1 MYTNGYVCIQ
11 MDMYVYEW
19 IRTDMYTF
27 TYSTIASRGTER
39 HPFYIEASHRT
50 DTVGFLSLFQNTKL

>member
-1 MYTNGYVCIQ
+1 
-11 MDMYVYEW
+11 MDTYVYEW